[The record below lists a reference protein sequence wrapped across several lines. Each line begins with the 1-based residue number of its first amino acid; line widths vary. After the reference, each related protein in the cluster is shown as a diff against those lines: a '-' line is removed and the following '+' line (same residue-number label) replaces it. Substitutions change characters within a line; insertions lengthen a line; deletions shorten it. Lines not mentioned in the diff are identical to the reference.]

1 MSDLY
6 YHLQGELEGRK
17 MSAGPFKEL
26 SQFLIESKVVKI
38 YEKKCSV
45 DPFPTFDDVCV
56 FDLGRIQ
63 ADLGLDV
70 WDFSEWKASK
80 AIADTMLSCMQ
91 EANSMVLIGN
101 SKLSS
106 LKALITVLTVYE
118 DSVSLLCS
126 DYFIVLFECLLC
138 RVTVFLLLV
147 DLRNHDSSRLH
158 E

>member
-6 YHLQGELEGRK
+6 YHLQGQLEGRK

-26 SQFLIESKVVKI
+26 SQFLLESKVVKI
-38 YEKKCSV
+38 YENKCSV
-45 DPFPTFDDVCV
+45 DPFSTPGDVYV

-63 ADLGLDV
+63 ADLGLEM
-70 WDFSEWKASK
+70 WDYSEWRTSK
-80 AIADTMLSCMQ
+80 AIADTMLCCMQ

-118 DSVSLLCS
+118 DSVSPPSS
-126 DYFIVLFECLLC
+126 D
-138 RVTVFLLLV
+138 
-147 DLRNHDSSRLH
+147 
-158 E
+158 